1 MSTFK
6 DFFIGINYIF
16 KGFRYLIAHPR
27 LWPWALLPTLINLA
41 LLALML
47 GVFIHYY
54 GDIYGW
60 LSAHILKINITDATA
75 WYWHILN
82 GLLWVVNLLFQL
94 LIIVLSLVVLLI
106 VSYAAGL
113 IIAAPFNDALSERVE
128 IMITGQ
134 EPEPF
139 RWKKFI
145 ADLFRIIKIES
156 IKALILIAI
165 PVVLFVLNIIPV
177 IGGFLYVF
185 LTFLFGAW
193 DLGFTYADLPMGRK
207 IVPLKMRIA
216 FARKY
221 KWGLIGLGAGFII
234 PFFNLICVSPM
245 VVGGTLFYVDK
256 ESSLRPR
263 T

>member
-6 DFFIGINYIF
+6 DFFLGIGYIF
-16 KGFRYLIAHPR
+16 KGFRYLLAHPK
-27 LWPWALLPTLINLA
+27 LWPWALLPTIINLG

-60 LSAHILKINITDATA
+60 LSAHILNINIAEPTA
-75 WYWHILN
+75 WYWYILN
-82 GLLWVVNLLFQL
+82 ALLWVVNILFQL
-94 LIIVLSLVVLLI
+94 LIIILSLIVLLI
-106 VSYAAGL
+106 VAYALGL
-113 IIAAPFNDALSERVE
+113 IIAAPFIDALSERVE
-128 IMITGQ
+128 IMATGQ
-134 EPEPF
+134 EPEEF
-139 RWKKFI
+139 SWKKFVG
-145 ADLFRIIKIES
+145 DVVRTIKVET
-156 IKALILIAI
+156 IKGVFLILI

-177 IGGFLYVF
+177 IGGFLYVV

-207 IVPLKMRIA
+207 VTPFRERLT
-216 FARKY
+216 FARQN

-245 VVGGTLFYVDK
+245 VVGGTLFYVEHMKRD
-256 ESSLRPR
+256 
-263 T
+263 